1 MLKILG
7 FSIIKY
13 YQPYFPLAKKKKKGL
28 PALVATGLPN
38 LSMIEGLC
46 STHSG
51 CWESGITI
59 SSQICPKKVEK
70 HIYGT

>member
-7 FSIIKY
+7 FSMIKY

-38 LSMIEGLC
+38 LTMIEGLC
-46 STHSG
+46 STDSR

-59 SSQICPKKVEK
+59 SSQICPKRVEK